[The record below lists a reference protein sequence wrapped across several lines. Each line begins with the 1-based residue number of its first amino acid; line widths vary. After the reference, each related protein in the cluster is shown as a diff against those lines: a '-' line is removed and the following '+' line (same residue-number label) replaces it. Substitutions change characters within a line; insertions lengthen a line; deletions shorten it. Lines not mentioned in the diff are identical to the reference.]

1 MGVGKFWH
9 DLEIEV
15 FLMGLEVSFPAKFF
29 NASRSL
35 EFFFPTGLGST
46 RGFVVFSFRFCP
58 LGVEFLGVHGYIQT
72 NRVRIVCRT
81 RQ

>member
-35 EFFFPTGLGST
+35 EFFCRRVSDQLADL
-46 RGFVVFSFRFCP
+46 SF
-58 LGVEFLGVHGYIQT
+58 FLSVS
-72 NRVRIVCRT
+72 VL
-81 RQ
+81 